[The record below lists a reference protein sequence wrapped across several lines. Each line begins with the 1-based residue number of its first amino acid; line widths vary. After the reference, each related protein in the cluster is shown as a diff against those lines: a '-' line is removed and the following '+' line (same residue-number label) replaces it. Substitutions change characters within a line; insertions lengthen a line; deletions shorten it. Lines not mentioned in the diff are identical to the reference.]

1 MPASARKRPSAY
13 PTSTISARLSAS
25 SVSSDLEPWWYINA
39 CLRGGGFYY
48 EGLSELKGV
57 LFQQKTVRET
67 SEKFHSQHKKAL
79 QFRSLN
85 SIYLRDEDDDDD
97 DDAPTPR
104 DDDDDDDDAPPPPTT
119 TTTRTTTTKNAAP
132 LFFFPKQEQSQGGEF
147 VVFFVFFIFEQRS
160 FLSSSCQEA
169 VVLLLKSVDFVRF
182 RRGQ

>member
-39 CLRGGGFYY
+39 CLRGGWFYY

-79 QFRSLN
+79 QFRFLN

-104 DDDDDDDDAPPPPTT
+104 DDDDDDDYAPPPPT

-169 VVLLLKSVDFVRF
+169 VVLLFKSVDVVRF